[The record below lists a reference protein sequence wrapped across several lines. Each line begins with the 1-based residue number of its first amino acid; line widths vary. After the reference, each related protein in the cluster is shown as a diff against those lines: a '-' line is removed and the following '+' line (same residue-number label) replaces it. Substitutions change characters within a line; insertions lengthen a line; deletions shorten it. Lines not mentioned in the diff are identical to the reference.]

1 MSSFNTKKFIKNCT
15 VVSPMTVALFSNAMR
30 FPQDSADK
38 TGILK
43 KKITFSHKELF
54 LNKPF
59 VIDNSDCDS
68 DEENDILPEEKLE
81 VLNLDGWTSFVGSS
95 DDISKIFN
103 MRLCL
108 TLAYREFLKNKM
120 ISQHSV
126 IIILNFMS
134 LNILYSIFYS
144 YSNFVKLFF
153 VAF

>member
-1 MSSFNTKKFIKNCT
+1 M
-15 VVSPMTVALFSNAMR
+15 
-30 FPQDSADK
+30 
-38 TGILK
+38 
-43 KKITFSHKELF
+43 F

-134 LNILYSIFYS
+134 LNILYSILYS